1 MMLKVNGAGADGR
14 TEGTQ
19 RLRRAMGFGDVVLFF
34 ITAGV
39 NLQWVATAAAAGPV
53 AVTFWVVALFTMT
66 IPLGL
71 SVIELSSRY
80 PQEGGV
86 YLWCKQAFGDFSG
99 FIAGWSYWTSNL
111 PYFPGVLYF
120 AAANALFAFGDAGRA
135 LSDSV
140 PYFLGAS
147 VVGLAFATVLNLVG
161 LNVGK
166 QLNNAGAVAR
176 WLAALGL
183 VAMGVLA
190 YTHSGS
196 ATEFT
201 EETLIPRGGLK
212 DLLFLSTI
220 VFALT
225 GLEAAS
231 FMGDEIREPRK
242 TIPRAIYIAGPLV
255 PLIYLVG
262 TVSVLVALPAEEVS
276 SMQAIMEAMSSA
288 GERLGIPGV
297 APVAAILIAVSAL
310 GSVGAWLGATARIPF
325 VAGIDRYLP
334 KSFGNVHPKWRT
346 PHVALLTEAGIAV
359 LCVLAAQAGSTVRS
373 AYDILVSMTIIT
385 FLIPFLFLYLSLIV
399 LQREPAGPEVRRVP
413 GGKPVAIL
421 VGSVGF
427 AVTLVATV
435 FSFLPPADEPNKV
448 FYSVKLFVLTTL
460 LLGVGAGLYGVGRR
474 RQSAA
479 GRSATS

>member
-1 MMLKVNGAGADGR
+1 
-14 TEGTQ
+14 
-19 RLRRAMGFGDVVLFF
+19 MGFGDVALFF

-39 NLQWVATAAAAGPV
+39 NLQWVATAAAAGPI
-53 AVTFWVVALFTMT
+53 AVTFWIVAFLTMT

-80 PQEGGV
+80 PQEGGL
-86 YLWCKQAFGDFSG
+86 YSWSKQAFGDFSA

-120 AAANALFAFGDAGRA
+120 AAANALFAFGDSGRA
-135 LSDSV
+135 LSDSI

-147 VVGLAFATVLNLVG
+147 LVGLAFATGLNLVG
-161 LNVGK
+161 LGVGK

-176 WLAALGL
+176 WLATAGL

-201 EETLIPRGGLK
+201 LQTMTPRGGIK

-231 FMGDEIREPRK
+231 FMGDEIRDPRR
-242 TIPRAIYIAGPLV
+242 TIPRAIFVAGPLV

-262 TVSVLVALPAEEVS
+262 TVSVLVALPAGEVS
-276 SMQAIMEAMSSA
+276 SLQAIMEAMSSA
-288 GERLGIPGV
+288 GERLGIPAV
-297 APVAAILIAVSAL
+297 APLTAILIAVSAL

-334 KSFGNVHPKWRT
+334 KSFGKVHPKWHT
-346 PHVALLTEAGIAV
+346 PHIALLTEAAIAV
-359 LCVLAAQAGSTVRS
+359 VCVLAAQAGSTVRS
-373 AYDILVSMTIIT
+373 AYDLLVSMTIIT
-385 FLIPFLFLYLSLIV
+385 FLIPFLFLYLSLIKV
-399 LQREPAGPEVRRVP
+399 QRKPVGPEVRRVP

-435 FSFLPPADEPNKV
+435 FSFLPPADEPRKL
-448 FYSVKLFVLTTL
+448 FYSVKLFVLTLL
-460 LLGVGAGLYGVGRR
+460 LLGAGAGLYGVGRR
-474 RQSAA
+474 RQESA
-479 GRSATS
+479 SSTSRR